1 MQYPVL
7 IENGSETTAFGVV
20 FPDLPGCFSA
30 GDTLEAAL
38 LAAREAAAAWID
50 AAVEAGTAIPAPSGP
65 GDVRN
70 LPDGNVWMLHLIDLD
85 RPDDGA

>member
-7 IENGSETTAFGVV
+7 IENGSEITAFGVV

-65 GDVRN
+65 DDVRN
-70 LPDGNVWMLHLIDLD
+70 LADGNVWTLHLIDLD
-85 RPDDGA
+85 LPDDGA